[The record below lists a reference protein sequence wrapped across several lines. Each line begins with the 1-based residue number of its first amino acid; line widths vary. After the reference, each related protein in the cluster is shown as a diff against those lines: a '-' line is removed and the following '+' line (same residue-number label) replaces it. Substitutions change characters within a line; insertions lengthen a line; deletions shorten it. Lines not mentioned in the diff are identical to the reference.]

1 MDPRSV
7 GRTGGFDPRSVV
19 RRGEFTDYEGGLDL
33 PPGDPE
39 ETERGAIERRLDQ
52 YLRRREDPG
61 SVVRP
66 GEFPGGRFDPGS
78 VVRPGEFPGG
88 RFDPGSVVRPGE
100 FTGGRFDPGSVV
112 RPGEFTDYEGGLD
125 LSLREQRMMNALA
138 RLRADKMR
146 WERDVMNPA
155 ADFEGPLPPLPNRR
169 RSQRF

>member
-1 MDPRSV
+1 MANNALYNLIRMDPRSV

-78 VVRPGEFPGG
+78 VVRPGEF
-88 RFDPGSVVRPGE
+88 
-100 FTGGRFDPGSVV
+100 
-112 RPGEFTDYEGGLD
+112 TDYEGGLD

>member
-1 MDPRSV
+1 MANNALYNLRRMDPRSV

-78 VVRPGEFPGG
+78 VVRPGEF
-88 RFDPGSVVRPGE
+88 
-100 FTGGRFDPGSVV
+100 TGGRFDPGSVV

-155 ADFEGPLPPLPNRR
+155 ADYEGPLPPLPNRR

>member
-1 MDPRSV
+1 MANNALYNLIRMDPRSV

-52 YLRRREDPG
+52 YLRRRE
-61 SVVRP
+61 
-66 GEFPGGRFDPGS
+66 DPGS

>member
-1 MDPRSV
+1 MANNALYNLIRMDPRSV

-78 VVRPGEFPGG
+78 VVRPGEF
-88 RFDPGSVVRPGE
+88 
-100 FTGGRFDPGSVV
+100 TGGRFDPRSVG
-112 RPGEFTDYEGGLD
+112 RTGEFPDYEGGLD

-155 ADFEGPLPPLPNRR
+155 ADYEGPLPPLPNRR

>member
-78 VVRPGEFPGG
+78 VVRPGEF
-88 RFDPGSVVRPGE
+88 
-100 FTGGRFDPGSVV
+100 TGGRFDPRSVG
-112 RPGEFTDYEGGLD
+112 RTGEFPDYEGGLD

>member
-1 MDPRSV
+1 MANNALYNLIRMDPRSV

-78 VVRPGEFPGG
+78 VVRPGEF
-88 RFDPGSVVRPGE
+88 
-100 FTGGRFDPGSVV
+100 TGGRFDPGSVV

-155 ADFEGPLPPLPNRR
+155 ADYEGPLPPLPNRR

>member
-1 MDPRSV
+1 MANNALYNLIRMDPRSV

-78 VVRPGEFPGG
+78 VVRPGEF
-88 RFDPGSVVRPGE
+88 
-100 FTGGRFDPGSVV
+100 TGGRFDPRSVG
-112 RPGEFTDYEGGLD
+112 RTGEFPDYEGGLD

>member
-78 VVRPGEFPGG
+78 VVRPGEF
-88 RFDPGSVVRPGE
+88 
-100 FTGGRFDPGSVV
+100 TGGRFDPGSVV

-155 ADFEGPLPPLPNRR
+155 ADYEGPLPPLPNRR

>member
-52 YLRRREDPG
+52 YLRRRE
-61 SVVRP
+61 
-66 GEFPGGRFDPGS
+66 DPGS

>member
-1 MDPRSV
+1 MANNALYNLIRMDPRSV

-66 GEFPGGRFDPGS
+66 GEF
-78 VVRPGEFPGG
+78 
-88 RFDPGSVVRPGE
+88 
-100 FTGGRFDPGSVV
+100 TGGRFDPRSVG
-112 RPGEFTDYEGGLD
+112 RTGEFPDYEGGLD

-155 ADFEGPLPPLPNRR
+155 ADYEGPLPPLPNRR

>member
-1 MDPRSV
+1 MANNALYNLIRMDPRSV

-78 VVRPGEFPGG
+78 VVRPGEF
-88 RFDPGSVVRPGE
+88 
-100 FTGGRFDPGSVV
+100 
-112 RPGEFTDYEGGLD
+112 TDYEGGLD

-155 ADFEGPLPPLPNRR
+155 ADYEGPLPPLPNRR

>member
-1 MDPRSV
+1 MANNALYNLIRMDPRSV

-19 RRGEFTDYEGGLDL
+19 RRGEFTEYEGGLDL

-52 YLRRREDPG
+52 YLRRRE
-61 SVVRP
+61 
-66 GEFPGGRFDPGS
+66 DPGS

-155 ADFEGPLPPLPNRR
+155 ADYEGPLPPLPNRR

>member
-1 MDPRSV
+1 MANNALYNLIRMDPRSV

-78 VVRPGEFPGG
+78 VVRPGEF
-88 RFDPGSVVRPGE
+88 
-100 FTGGRFDPGSVV
+100 TGGRFDPGSVV
-112 RPGEFTDYEGGLD
+112 RPGEFPDYEGGLD

-155 ADFEGPLPPLPNRR
+155 ADYEGPLPPLPNRR

>member
-78 VVRPGEFPGG
+78 VVRPGEF
-88 RFDPGSVVRPGE
+88 
-100 FTGGRFDPGSVV
+100 TGGRFDPRSVG
-112 RPGEFTDYEGGLD
+112 RTGEFPDYEGGLD

-155 ADFEGPLPPLPNRR
+155 ADYEGPLPPLPNRR